1 MLYLVRVA
9 HSNQEVQMQYQST
22 SRLAGVNRAVVTAG
36 LLTFAALTVPVIAGG
51 LIVSAIII
59 GVDE

>member
-1 MLYLVRVA
+1 
-9 HSNQEVQMQYQST
+9 MQYQST
-22 SRLAGVNRAVVTAG
+22 SRLAGVNRAVVTVGA
-36 LLTFAALTVPVIAGG
+36 LTFAALTVPVIAGG